1 MTLSA
6 GDFTFDAAQVEK
18 VEGAWTPVSGGWS
31 DSDVS
36 NAADGDISFKDIDY
50 TQEDDGKTF
59 YYMITEDTGSAGG
72 IDYDDQKLVIKVEV
86 TDNEDGTMTAV
97 QTVEEGDADK
107 EFTNTFEG
115 KITVNKD
122 FFVDGEKLTN
132 ETEFKVGLF
141 KYGPTPPP
149 EQSMIMIKIDEAVV
163 TPTTPAVFDGLGTG
177 EYFIYELDKDGNPIT
192 EAGDITGKLDFE
204 GVRTMVLGYEG
215 NEEIQISTESHE
227 QSMTVTNT
235 FRTDQDFYF
244 GGISVTKNVLVNG
257 QEKNID
263 KTFYAALFT
272 DQQLTERATDQN
284 GDMIPL
290 LTIKA
295 GETKEFDGGLD
306 IEKTYY
312 VAETD
317 ENGNII
323 TDPMTQFGMEG
334 IKSAQ
339 IEYSGC
345 EAIVLEPEKDYM
357 GSALIINKF
366 TTSGD
371 DYYDEPIIHTV
382 KVSAT
387 SESSK
392 TGDDSNMG
400 LWILLALLGMT
411 GIVTPLAI
419 RRKNVNK

>member
-1 MTLSA
+1 
-6 GDFTFDAAQVEK
+6 
-18 VEGAWTPVSGGWS
+18 
-31 DSDVS
+31 
-36 NAADGDISFKDIDY
+36 
-50 TQEDDGKTF
+50 
-59 YYMITEDTGSAGG
+59 
-72 IDYDDQKLVIKVEV
+72 
-86 TDNEDGTMTAV
+86 
-97 QTVEEGDADK
+97 
-107 EFTNTFEG
+107 
-115 KITVNKD
+115 
-122 FFVDGEKLTN
+122 
-132 ETEFKVGLF
+132 
-141 KYGPTPPP
+141 
-149 EQSMIMIKIDEAVV
+149 
-163 TPTTPAVFDGLGTG
+163 
-177 EYFIYELDKDGNPIT
+177 
-192 EAGDITGKLDFE
+192 
-204 GVRTMVLGYEG
+204 
-215 NEEIQISTESHE
+215 
-227 QSMTVTNT
+227 VTNT

-257 QEKNID
+257 QEKNMD

-290 LTIKA
+290 LALKG
-295 GETKEFDGGLD
+295 GETKEFGGGLD

-366 TTSGD
+366 TTSGN